1 MVALAATGFTIQS
14 DPGVITDL
22 SYLAVG
28 SDGGTSGVGLPLPY
42 TYQYFDLFNINGIN
56 PDTTVT
62 FTFGGLSSYT
72 YALSNLNISGCDTD
86 AFGNI
91 GVFSSDGNN
100 LRLPCTNTPS
110 NPSGFYTETDN
121 QGALQIQLTFSCSN
135 DPKATNSCTLFPT
148 SCSGV
153 DVNGNS
159 ANFDWGFIVTDNA
172 HGQGLDVPDMSTQKI
187 RESDWDQPTFVLS
200 DPKAWNPSIVIEN
213 LFVGRLQTSL
223 IPRGSARIYGRR
235 NRGVIG
241 LRVLA
246 ILGMGASQFAAQ
258 SYTGMREP
266 MQIVA
271 AVP

>member
-14 DPGVITDL
+14 DPDVITDL

-62 FTFGGLSSYT
+62 FTFGSLSSYT

-100 LRLPCTNTPS
+100 LGLPCTNTPS
-110 NPSGFYTETDN
+110 NPSGFYKETDN

-135 DPKATNSCTLFPT
+135 DPKATNPCTLFPT
-148 SCSGV
+148 SYSGV

-172 HGQGLDVPDMSTQKI
+172 NGQGLGTPLSVSLST
-187 RESDWDQPTFVLS
+187 
-200 DPKAWNPSIVIEN
+200 
-213 LFVGRLQTSL
+213 
-223 IPRGSARIYGRR
+223 GS
-235 NRGVIG
+235 V
-241 LRVLA
+241 
-246 ILGMGASQFAAQ
+246 
-258 SYTGMREP
+258 
-266 MQIVA
+266 
-271 AVP
+271 AVPEPTALSMLALGLLALGVHSRLTGS